1 MATFKQPGKPKAFLS
16 PVSSAKPAAIAT
28 VQSSPVAAVRV
39 GMATLQSA
47 TLATV
52 QPTAVNLTILPGI
65 GATLPGSRNTRPL
78 WFNGRFLAAPDLRRE
93 QNYFLQ
99 KQAIYGRAGGSG
111 VLHGLTVQQAAPGSQ
126 FDTAETIIIGA
137 GVGITPS
144 GQLVMISS
152 ELPIELSDLADE
164 QNLDEQF
171 GLAETPQQPSRTR
184 TGVYIIALRPVQF
197 TANPVASYPSSLQAP
212 RVTQDGDIVEATAV
226 SLVPFAS
233 PVNNF
238 DIALQRAALARQIFV
253 AAAGPTLP
261 ASMLPL
267 AMIGIDR
274 NVIQWIDP
282 YLVRRDSGPQSSG
295 IRLGLADAATQQAYL
310 LQYDAQLQ
318 AVAASRAPAPLNFAA
333 TDYFQALP
341 PAGRFPLQAIDVVNL
356 LQQYFPQQLP
366 VQLSLIPADEL
377 PAVIEDSMSLPPLDL
392 TMPGSSFANYSVYAL
407 IPVDRGVFN
416 SQQNSLTPT
425 PLNPALPQLVPIFP
439 PFRPF
444 GPFRPLL
451 TPPLTTPAPS
461 GWQSVTSGM
470 TYGFYVLRR
479 SEPIY
484 IDLTDSTAPATTTTP
499 APAATTPL
507 SVVKPL
513 ALSQRVVKAPATTT
527 TPAPGTSTSS
537 TTAASATKAASIP
550 LPVAKSFALSERVVQ
565 APATTTTPPPPA
577 PPGASKISASIET
590 PEPKL
595 TRIQKAPATRKAPA
609 RRSRRAPAGR
619 KPRP

>member
-1 MATFKQPGKPKAFLS
+1 MPSYTQGDTRITLTAAQLS
-16 PVSSAKPAAIAT
+16 TGQIT
-28 VQSSPVAAVRV
+28 
-39 GMATLQSA
+39 
-47 TLATV
+47 
-52 QPTAVNLTILPGI
+52 
-65 GATLPGSRNTRPL
+65 GSLVLDSKRTRPY
-78 WFNGRFLAAPDLRRE
+78 WFDGRFLAARDLERE
-93 QNYFLQ
+93 QDYFLQ
-99 KQAIYGRAGGSG
+99 RQADLGQAAGFS
-111 VLHGLTVQQAAPGSQ
+111 VIHGLWVSTPPANAPTANGDTV
-126 FDTAETIIIGA
+126 IIGA
-137 GVGITPS
+137 GQGLTSAGELVLLPSSITIDL
-144 GQLVMISS
+144 GD
-152 ELPIELSDLADE
+152 LPDE
-164 QNLDEQF
+164 QNLDVQF
-171 GLAETPQQPSRTR
+171 NVASAPNTPARTR
-184 TGVYIIALRPVQF
+184 SGAYVLALRPVEF
-197 TANPVASYPSSLQAP
+197 TANPIASYPTSIQGT
-212 RVTQDGDIVEATAV
+212 RTTHDGDIVEATAIT
-226 SLVPFAS
+226 LVPYPGPINWSGAS
-233 PVNNF
+233 SQ
-238 DIALQRAALARQIFV
+238 DAAQARAALARQIFLN
-253 AAAGPTLP
+253 ANPSQLSDAL
-261 ASMLPL
+261 LPL
-267 AMIGIDR
+267 AMVYLQRG
-274 NVIQWIDP
+274 VIVWVDP